1 MIQAVVDAV
10 TAVGVRCAVP
20 FIAFKGVSSAI
31 WKRHDRVVL
40 DAVHLVV
47 KLHAIWAATH
57 STRSW
62 GGEAKVAASPI
73 GHPVA
78 VAGNG

>member
-1 MIQAVVDAV
+1 MIQAVVEAV
-10 TAVGVRCAVP
+10 TAVRVGYTAA

-31 WKRHDRVVL
+31 RRRHNRVVL
-40 DAVHLVV
+40 DAVPTAL
-47 KLHAIWAATH
+47 KLHAIRAATH

-62 GGEAKVAASPI
+62 GGEAKVAALSI

-78 VAGNG
+78 VAGNS